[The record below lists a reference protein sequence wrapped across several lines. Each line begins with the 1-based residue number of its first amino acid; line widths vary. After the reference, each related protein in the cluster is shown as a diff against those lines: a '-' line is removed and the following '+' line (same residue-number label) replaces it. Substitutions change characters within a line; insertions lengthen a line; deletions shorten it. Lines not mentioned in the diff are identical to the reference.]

1 VTELDSG
8 LYRNVLHIVRAD
20 IHKVNK
26 QLEKLVKAV
35 ERLGGSG
42 RAPVARQ

>member
-1 VTELDSG
+1 MYELDIG
-8 LYRNVLHIVRAD
+8 LYRNVLHTVRAD
-20 IHKVNK
+20 VHDVNK

-42 RAPVARQ
+42 RQPFARQ